1 MIELLIE
8 QASRRADAADVVM
21 KTDETLTIA
30 FDAGRLKSTSSAQER
45 GFNLRVLYGG
55 RLGFAG
61 TTGQDP
67 EALLEAAFASARLG
81 PQVAITLPEPSPLP
95 VVRTHS
101 ARAATLSAVD
111 LIQLGR
117 GLVDRLSSDG
127 VKVNVVVERSIGSV
141 RLANSRGVEGSYDV
155 STVSLSA
162 ELMQIRGDSVL
173 ITADHVAGVE
183 SPALADVEAMVQ
195 RLLQRIA
202 WADRDAAPPKSG
214 NLAVCFTPAGSAVL
228 LLPLQQACSG
238 KAVLQGISPL
248 ADQAGAPRF
257 SSNFTLV
264 DDPLADG
271 RSGSRPMDDEGVPS
285 QRLPLIEQGVVR
297 NFIYDLETAARAG
310 TQPTGHGRRSTFGK
324 PQPAYSNLVVA
335 PGHHSFEALLALI
348 EDGLLVDDLLGV
360 GQGNVI
366 GGAFSQPVGVAYRV
380 EKGEVV
386 GRVKDAAV
394 AGNAYELLGRVAGL
408 GADVQW
414 IGSMAVPPLV
424 IEGVAVVGG

>member
-8 QASRRADAADVVM
+8 EASRRADAADVVM
-21 KTDETLTIA
+21 KTDETLTVA
-30 FDAGRLKSTSSAQER
+30 FDSGRLKSTSSAQEC
-45 GFNLRVLYGG
+45 GFNLRVVHGG

-61 TTGQDP
+61 STGQDP
-67 EALLEAAFASARLG
+67 IALLDAAFASARLG
-81 PQVAITLPEPSPLP
+81 PQVAIKLPTPAPLP
-95 VVRTHS
+95 TVRTHS
-101 ARAATLSAVD
+101 PRAATLSAVD

-117 GLVDRLSSDG
+117 GIVDRLSIDG
-127 VKVNVVVERSIGSV
+127 VKVNLVVERSIGSV
-141 RLANSRGVEGSYDV
+141 RLANSCGVEGSYDV

-162 ELMQIRGDSVL
+162 ELVQVRGDSVL
-173 ITADHVAGVE
+173 ITGDHVAAAE
-183 SPALADVEAMVQ
+183 SPTLAEVEAMVQ

-202 WADRDAAPPKSG
+202 WAERDATPPRSG
-214 NLAVCFTPAGSAVL
+214 NLPVCFTPAGSAVL

-248 ADQAGAPRF
+248 GDEANGPRF

-310 TQPTGHGRRSTFGK
+310 TQPTGHGRRSTFAK
-324 PQPAYSNLVVA
+324 PQPAYSNLVVE
-335 PGHHSFEALLALI
+335 PGHHAFKELLALI

-366 GGAFSQPVGVAYRV
+366 GGAFSQPVGLAYRV
-380 EKGEVV
+380 VKGEVV

-408 GADVQW
+408 GTEAQW
-414 IGSMAVPPLV
+414 IGSMAVPPLL
-424 IEGVAVVGG
+424 IEGVAVLGA

>member
-1 MIELLIE
+1 VIELLIE

-162 ELMQIRGDSVL
+162 ELMQVRGDSVL

-195 RLLQRIA
+195 RLRQRIA
-202 WADRDAAPPKSG
+202 WANRDAAPPKSG

-238 KAVLQGISPL
+238 KSVLQGISPL
-248 ADQAGAPRF
+248 ADQAAAPRF